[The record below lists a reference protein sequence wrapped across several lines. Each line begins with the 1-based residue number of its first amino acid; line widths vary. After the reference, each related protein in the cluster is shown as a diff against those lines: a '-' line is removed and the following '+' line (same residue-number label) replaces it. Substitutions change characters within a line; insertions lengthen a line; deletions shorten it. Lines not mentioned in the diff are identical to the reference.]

1 MTVAFVII
9 PAFAATAALITF
21 IKWYRF
27 NASAPE
33 HCVPQNIPPWED
45 LNEPTYVRREWE
57 RLGGTE
63 KGWTV
68 SDYYSLKAHM
78 QKA

>member
-1 MTVAFVII
+1 MTVAFII
-9 PAFAATAALITF
+9 FSAYAATAALI
-21 IKWYRF
+21 KWHHLK
-27 NASAPE
+27 NQAPE
-33 HCVPQNIPPWED
+33 HCVPQNVPPWED